1 MVNEN
6 EVLITSKEN
15 ATSARLSM
23 DNGVVRTVVEL
34 AVISVVMMIAAR
46 YFRMYRITDFMV
58 FIIFVLSFDLLY
70 GYMGHLSFGH
80 MLYFGSGT
88 YASAIFMNR
97 VSGNPILGILV
108 GILFAALLALLLGA
122 LVMKTHGAAF
132 ALINMGFNQIG
143 FFMVVSGLSSITRGD
158 DGMSVFI
165 DPLGSIHL
173 GNERVLFYV
182 VLGSLLA
189 VFYFLKRLT
198 QSSFGVMV
206 RSIHENENRVKF
218 LGYNTYRYKI
228 TTFVISCA
236 IAGFAGTLTT
246 INYGFIS
253 PGFID
258 PFQNVSPIFA
268 VLIGGAGN
276 LYGAMIGGMIYKF
289 LSEYIAIYIS
299 AWELFFG
306 IALLIMVF
314 RFRTGVVG
322 FVKAMYEK
330 LMKKQPGGGAQ

>member
-6 EVLITSKEN
+6 EVLINSKEK
-15 ATSARLSM
+15 TISERLSLEK
-23 DNGVVRTVVEL
+23 GYTRTLVEL
-34 AVISVVMMIAAR
+34 VIISVVMMIAAR

-88 YASAIFMNR
+88 YASAIFINR
-97 VSGNPILGILV
+97 VSGNPILGILA
-108 GILFAALLALLLGA
+108 GIVFAALLALLLGS

-158 DGMSVFI
+158 DGMAVFP

-189 VFYFLKRLT
+189 VFYLLQRLT
-198 QSSFGVMV
+198 QSSFGIMI

-228 TTFVISCA
+228 TTFIISGA

-276 LYGAMIGGMIYKF
+276 LYGAVVGGLIYKF
-289 LSEYIAIYIS
+289 LSEYIAIYVS
-299 AWELFFG
+299 TWELYFG

-314 RFRTGVVG
+314 RFQTGVVG
-322 FVKAMYEK
+322 FVKTLYEK
-330 LMKKQPGGGAQ
+330 LMKKRMGGETK

>member
-6 EVLITSKEN
+6 EVMITSKQN
-15 ATSARLSM
+15 ATSARLSL
-23 DNGVVRTVVEL
+23 DKGYVRTLVEL

-46 YFRMYRITDFMV
+46 FFRMYRITDFMV

-97 VSGNPILGILV
+97 VSGNPLLGILA
-108 GILFAALLALLLGA
+108 GILFAALLALLAGA

-158 DGMSVFI
+158 DGMSVFF
-165 DPLGSIHL
+165 DPLGSINL

-206 RSIHENENRVKF
+206 RSIHENESRVKF

-228 TTFVISCA
+228 ITFVISCA

-253 PGFID
+253 PGFIN
-258 PFQNVSPIFA
+258 PFYNVNPIFA
-268 VLIGGAGN
+268 ILIGGAGN
-276 LYGAMIGGMIYKF
+276 LYGAIIGGLVFKF
-289 LSEYIAIYIS
+289 LSEYIAIYVS
-299 AWELFFG
+299 TWELYLG
-306 IALLIMVF
+306 IALLIMTF
-314 RFRTGVVG
+314 RFRTGIVG
-322 FVKAMYEK
+322 AVSSLMEK
-330 LMKKQPGGGAQ
+330 LMKRHTGGGTK